1 LITDTVWLFIDS
13 ERRLMK
19 DEEYL
24 VGNVGLA
31 PVVVMSNHKH
41 NDCRLRREPMGRRML
56 VRVWGSADVRS
67 ATILS
72 IDFDIEPCR
81 RDKLL

>member
-1 LITDTVWLFIDS
+1 
-13 ERRLMK
+13 MK
-19 DEEYL
+19 DDEYL

-41 NDCRLRREPMGRRML
+41 RDCRLRSEPIGRRIL
-56 VRVWGSADVRS
+56 VSVWGSADVLS

-72 IDFDIEPCR
+72 IDFDIEP
-81 RDKLL
+81 